1 MCSFILLLDDFSRV
15 KLTELP
21 DSPDSDYINACYID
35 VRKRGLS
42 LLLFII
48 IIIVCARWETK
59 PRGQTNRQTLRGKL
73 LLLFL
78 FLLIL
83 FYRVTVGR
91 IATLLHKVRGN

>member
-35 VRKRGLS
+35 VRKIGL
-42 LLLFII
+42 
-48 IIIVCARWETK
+48 
-59 PRGQTNRQTLRGKL
+59 PL
-73 LLLFL
+73 LLL
-78 FLLIL
+78 LLLLLL
-83 FYRVTVGR
+83 FYRVTIGR